1 MTDNQQPRSGD
12 AAPDEAS
19 PARNFTFKRSFTF
32 GRRPAA
38 DSDTETLPV
47 SSREFRWELGGA
59 AKPAGVETSPEQ
71 EPATYYEALTGKPD
85 PNRQFFITAR
95 RTLNLTVTI
104 LALAIPIGLVALG
117 IITGADVQT
126 IVFMGVV
133 GLIVGLMIKTSFPR
147 TPFG

>member
-1 MTDNQQPRSGD
+1 MTDDQQPRSGD
-12 AAPDEAS
+12 AAQDEPP
-19 PARNFTFKRSFTF
+19 PARTFTFKRSFTF
-32 GRRPAA
+32 GRRPSA
-38 DSDTETLPV
+38 DSHTETLPV
-47 SSREFRWELGGA
+47 GRREFKWELGA
-59 AKPAGVETSPEQ
+59 AKPAGVEANPEQ

-117 IITGADVQT
+117 IVTGADLQT
-126 IVFMGVV
+126 IVFMGIV